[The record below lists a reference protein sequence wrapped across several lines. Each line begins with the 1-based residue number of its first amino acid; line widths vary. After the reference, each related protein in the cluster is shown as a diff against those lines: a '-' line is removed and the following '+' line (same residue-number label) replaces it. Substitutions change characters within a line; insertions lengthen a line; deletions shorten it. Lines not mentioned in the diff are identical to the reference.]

1 MNQERNHDEFVRA
14 RATARARA
22 RARARIHRYFIP
34 SSLLIHY
41 RVMSTPLLIHGD
53 VITYY

>member
-22 RARARIHRYFIP
+22 RARARIHRYFIAR
-34 SSLLIHY
+34 SLRIHY
-41 RVMSTPLLIHGD
+41 
-53 VITYY
+53 